1 MEDERRSYFRVDD
14 MAWVLTAQW
23 DPDQASAVEYFPE
36 LRQTTILQALDA
48 IDADL
53 RKLDKEMDTKPT
65 AQYVRNLNQ
74 KIDIFRQA
82 LLIQQLNQL
91 DSRPIRITISEGG
104 LGFMSEYAYT
114 VGSHIAMALVFSPSY
129 MAIFPHAEVLEC
141 RPVDNG
147 FYLHVAF
154 VEMPE
159 SMRQQL
165 ARHLLSQQTLLRQQ
179 NK

>member
-1 MEDERRSYFRVDD
+1 MVDERRSYFRVDD

-23 DPDQASAVEYFPE
+23 NPDQASAVEYFPE
-36 LRQTTILQALDA
+36 LRQTTILHALDA
-48 IDADL
+48 VDVEL
-53 RKLDKEMDTKPT
+53 KKLDKAMDSKPT
-65 AQYVRNLNQ
+65 AMYARTLNQ

-82 LLIQQLNQL
+82 LLIQQLSQL

-104 LGFMSEYAYT
+104 LGFMSDFAYT

-129 MAIFPHAEVLEC
+129 MAIFPQAEILEC

-154 VEMPE
+154 VDMPE

-165 ARHLLSQQTLLRQQ
+165 ARHLLVQQTLLRQQ
-179 NK
+179 HK